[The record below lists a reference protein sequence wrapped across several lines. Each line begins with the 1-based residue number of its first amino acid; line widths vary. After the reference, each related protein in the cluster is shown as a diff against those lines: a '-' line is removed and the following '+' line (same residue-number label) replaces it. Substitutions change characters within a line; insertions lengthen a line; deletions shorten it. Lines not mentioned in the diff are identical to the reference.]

1 MARFFRKSQTQRA
14 PGTSTGGAW
23 RQGPLWGVVVG
34 CLTGLATIL
43 MTAHHPLG
51 ARLQYDTLDFWFRL
65 RDPALPRDVA
75 ILAVDDETVQRWRG
89 RDFDAPEIARLLRL
103 LKNYRVRAT
112 ALAFP
117 DLATMPQNAGG
128 QKSLARALKNT
139 GIGHLPMRFRDPK
152 SPFLMKGGGVHVFG
166 VGAPGDVLNL
176 SPALSEFRGLRLDRP
191 GEALLSHAAG
201 AGFLNFSLDPDG
213 RVREIPL
220 LLPHGARFYPSL
232 PLSVLLG
239 SGRGMA
245 RRAVR
250 FTDFSRHLVP
260 PEHAELLLVGPREIP
275 ARAGALLLNFPTG
288 SDAPFDGDAR
298 HDQMATSPSPFHT
311 ISVAAALDN
320 PRLLSPLKGKAVVV
334 GLTASGHAPLF
345 QGPGTRRLSAVE
357 IYATALDNM
366 LTGRALRRAPA
377 WLIWVLTL
385 VPCGLIGGFVS
396 SRRPAWSGTI
406 TVTSLAALALMS
418 LGLFSRNIWL
428 DITAPWLGGALA
440 YLIGV
445 IGRARRHE
453 RESTRVASTI
463 EAVSQVSEVIA
474 AQTQTTE
481 LLTRVLD
488 WAMHLL
494 DSSSAAALLLDDNQT
509 ELHFVAAG
517 GPKSNEVMPFTVK
530 IGEGIAGWVA
540 QTGRTAIVND
550 VAHDTRFKRDIDQ
563 ETDFHTQSVLCVPLR
578 VRDKILGVVEVLNRA
593 DGQPYTA
600 ADAELLLAVANQA
613 AVVLENARLYE
624 MLNLRVEESESALQ
638 RTNRRLETER
648 NLFSTILQSMTGG
661 VIVTDAEGMVQLVN
675 PAARRLLPD
684 LAGWD
689 DQAPA
694 RQISQL
700 VPDYFLAEPGA
711 NFPPAPSEL
720 RRGDPDAPR
729 LIAAQA
735 APLHATSD
743 AREAPA
749 GWIVVL
755 DDVTEARQMDRA
767 KSDFVS
773 FVAHEMR
780 SPLTSIAGFASM
792 LQRNENLGNTASR
805 SRFLGIIHGE
815 SERLTRLINSL
826 LDVARI
832 EAGRPIELN
841 LEKLDIL
848 DVAQAACEAQRA
860 YSSRHNIVCA
870 VPPGLPLLLADRDK
884 LTQILINLIGNALKY
899 APGGNV
905 TVSARRAGEF
915 LEISVRDEGPGI
927 APEQRRILFE
937 RFGRTPSRQP
947 VTGTGAQAKP
957 TGTGLGLFLTKHLVE
972 THGGTI
978 RVGSGA
984 GGGAVFTFTLPIAEI
999 ESEPPI
1005 VLPESL

>member
-1 MARFFRKSQTQRA
+1 MSRFFKTSKSQRP
-14 PGTSTGGAW
+14 PGSTRGAW
-23 RQGPLWGVVVG
+23 RRGPLWGVAVG
-34 CLTGLATIL
+34 WLTGLVTVL
-43 MTAHHPLG
+43 LTAHHPLG
-51 ARLQYDTLDFWFRL
+51 ARLQYDTLDFWFLL
-65 RDPALPRDVA
+65 RDPALPRAVA
-75 ILAVDDETVQRWRG
+75 ILAVDDETVQRWHG
-89 RDFDAPEIARLLRL
+89 RDFDAADTARLLRL
-103 LKNYRVRAT
+103 LHNHGVHAA

-117 DLATMPQNAGG
+117 DLATVSQSADG
-128 QKSLARALKNT
+128 QKKLARALKET

-152 SPFLMKGGGVHVFG
+152 SPSLVTGGGVQVFG

-176 SPALSEFRGLRLDRP
+176 SPALSEFRALRLDRP
-191 GEALLSHAAG
+191 GEVLLHNATG

-220 LLPHGARFYPSL
+220 LLPHGERFYPSL
-232 PLSVLLG
+232 PLSLLLSPG
-239 SGRGMA
+239 HSLA

-250 FTDFSRHLVP
+250 FTDFNRHLVP
-260 PEHAELLLVGPREIP
+260 PEDAELLLVGPREIP
-275 ARAGALLLNFPTG
+275 ARAGTLLLNFPTG
-288 SDAPFDGDAR
+288 SDAPYEGDSR

-320 PRLLSPLKGKAVVV
+320 PRLLSPLSGKSVVI
-334 GLTASGHAPLF
+334 GSTASGHAPLF
-345 QGPGTRRLSAVE
+345 QGPGTRRISAVE

-385 VPCGLIGGFVS
+385 LPCGLIGGFVT
-396 SRRPAWSGTI
+396 SRRPAWSGTV

-428 DITAPWLGGALA
+428 DITAPWLGGGLT

-453 RESTRVASTI
+453 HDSTRVASTI

-488 WAMHLL
+488 WAMNLL
-494 DSSSAAALLLDDNQT
+494 DSSSAAALLLDDEQT
-509 ELHFVAAG
+509 TLRFVAAG
-517 GPKSNEVMPFTVK
+517 GPKGAEVMPFTVK

-563 ETDFHTQSVLCVPLR
+563 EVDFHTQSVLCVPLR
-578 VRDKILGVVEVLNRA
+578 VRDKILGVIEVLNRA
-593 DGQPYTA
+593 DNQPYTA

-638 RTNRRLETER
+638 RTNRRLQTER
-648 NLFSTILQSMTGG
+648 NLFSTVLQSMTGG

-684 LAGWD
+684 LADWD
-689 DQAPA
+689 DEAPP
-694 RQISQL
+694 RPISQL
-700 VPDYFLAEPGA
+700 VPDYFLAEAGGSVPL
-711 NFPPAPSEL
+711 PPSEL

-735 APLHATSD
+735 APLHTTFD
-743 AREAPA
+743 TREAPA

-755 DDVTEARQMDRA
+755 DDVTEARHMDRA
-767 KSDFVS
+767 KSDFIS

-805 SRFLGIIHGE
+805 SRFLGIIRGE

-841 LEKLDIL
+841 SEKLDIL

-870 VPPGLPLLLADRDK
+870 IPPGLPLLLADRDK

-905 TVSARRAGEF
+905 TISARRAGDFIEV
-915 LEISVRDEGPGI
+915 SVRDEGPGI
-927 APEQRRILFE
+927 VPEQRRVLFE
-937 RFGRTPSRQP
+937 RFGRTPTRQP
-947 VTGTGAQAKP
+947 VSGTGAHAKP

-978 RVGSGA
+978 RVGSGTS
-984 GGGAVFTFTLPIAEI
+984 GGAVFTFTLPIAE
-999 ESEPPI
+999 ESEPDANP
-1005 VLPESL
+1005 PESL